1 MGGII
6 SIIIGAVLVIGGLS
20 GTLVFRG
27 TNSGLLLALVGV
39 VIAGRGVFRLMN
51 TAPQSEPPNASN

>member
-39 VIAGRGVFRLMN
+39 VIAVRGLFRLMN
-51 TAPQSEPPNASN
+51 TPAESEPPNASK